1 MFAYHQESQGQQSV
15 SDKAKAWANDRNVK
29 VECLRMQVS
38 CQGCAGGKGRS
49 AARTGSRSRGT
60 TMPFPPK
67 AQPFFVKQLT
77 AAPAVSP
84 RTSSP
89 EKCTVRPVKD
99 LAPGG
104 YVSRHQTAT
113 RFSQWRLAFRYGEG
127 RAYLGSFLALPPSGS
142 FTDRFIRAP
151 PSSLYDCTTSC
162 TYPTQC

>member
-89 EKCTVRPVKD
+89 EKCTVRLVKD

-113 RFSQWRLAFRYGEG
+113 RFSQGRLAFRYGEG

-162 TYPTQC
+162 TYPT